1 MRPLPLAAALL
12 LLAAPSGADPLAQPD
27 WRASLALGGRLLP
40 LPAQPLLHPE
50 RIGPSPAAPSAP
62 AARSSAGAHAPGVD
76 WLGLF
81 ADGTTFFTV
90 PHDGVGLDVRGGAY
104 LQLLHNLSLRGS
116 YRVFDYDQKAS
127 DGSLDTG
134 AHGPLF
140 GLRLRF

>member
-12 LLAAPSGADPLAQPD
+12 LLAAPSGADPLAIADQLPPTL
-27 WRASLALGGRLLP
+27 SLGGRPLS

-50 RIGPSPAAPSAP
+50 RVGPAAPSAP
-62 AARSSAGAHAPGVD
+62 AVRSSARAHAPGVD
-76 WLGLF
+76 RLGVF
-81 ADGTTFFTV
+81 ADDTTFFTV

-116 YRVFDYDQKAS
+116 YRVFDYDQKDS
-127 DGSLDTG
+127 DGSLDG